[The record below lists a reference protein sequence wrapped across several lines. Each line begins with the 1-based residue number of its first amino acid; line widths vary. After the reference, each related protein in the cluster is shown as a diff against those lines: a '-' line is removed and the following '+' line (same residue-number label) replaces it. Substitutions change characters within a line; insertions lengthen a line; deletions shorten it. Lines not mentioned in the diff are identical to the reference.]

1 MTTAT
6 SDQEGKPVIARII
19 QKFPDEV
26 RQILQWSVQHRD
38 ALTSVFPGPEQEDRS
53 RKIINMLGGVGN
65 TETVELLHAFTDD
78 QTLGRSA
85 IDAIKQLTEH
95 RT

>member
-1 MTTAT
+1 LTL
-6 SDQEGKPVIARII
+6 G
-19 QKFPDEV
+19 FPDEV
-26 RQILQWSVQHRD
+26 RQILEWSIQYRD
-38 ALTSVFPGPEQEDRS
+38 SLTSVFPGPEHEDRA
-53 RKIINMLGGVGN
+53 RKIINMLGTVGN

-78 QTLGRSA
+78 QAPGRSA

>member
-1 MTTAT
+1 
-6 SDQEGKPVIARII
+6 
-19 QKFPDEV
+19 
-26 RQILQWSVQHRD
+26 
-38 ALTSVFPGPEQEDRS
+38 
-53 RKIINMLGGVGN
+53 MLGTVGN

-78 QTLGRSA
+78 QALGRSA